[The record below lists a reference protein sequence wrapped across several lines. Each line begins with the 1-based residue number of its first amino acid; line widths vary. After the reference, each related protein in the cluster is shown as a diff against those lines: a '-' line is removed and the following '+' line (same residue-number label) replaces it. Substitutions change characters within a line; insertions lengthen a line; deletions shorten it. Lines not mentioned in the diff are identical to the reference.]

1 MTLTAISSSTA
12 AHQNVDAASVTSPTP
27 EQQKAAR
34 EFEAIFLRQ
43 LMSSLEKGGGMGG
56 QSSGGQVFRSMM
68 VSALADT
75 ASEGGGIGL
84 SELILKAMLPP
95 SPQGKPD
102 LPLHA
107 AAPHAAASTT
117 GRQGPAPEL
126 AEAVASG
133 AEQGLAQQFPGCLR
147 IGGASARHRPHR
159 RIGRGH
165 AAASPS
171 GSKSTLSR
179 TPQSGQ
185 TQSSGTSLQAVPA
198 GKPSRGWPVSSS

>member
-43 LMSSLEKGGGMGG
+43 LMSSLEKGGGLGG
-56 QSSGGQVFRSMM
+56 ESSGGQVFRSMM

-95 SPQGKPD
+95 SPAGKPD
-102 LPLHA
+102 LSSHA
-107 AAPHAAASTT
+107 AAAGAAASTAGSRGAT
-117 GRQGPAPEL
+117 PE
-126 AEAVASG
+126 AGASG
-133 AEQGLAQQFPGCLR
+133 ALGQ
-147 IGGASARHRPHR
+147 
-159 RIGRGH
+159 
-165 AAASPS
+165 AAASPPVPWAGARV
-171 GSKSTLSR
+171 GS
-179 TPQSGQ
+179 
-185 TQSSGTSLQAVPA
+185 
-198 GKPSRGWPVSSS
+198 PSRVLTEALRAPMLEGTPGLGGAVREGRDR

>member
-1 MTLTAISSSTA
+1 MTPTAISSSTA
-12 AHQNVDAASVTSPTP
+12 AHQKVDAASVTSPTP

-43 LMSSLEKGGGMGG
+43 LMSSLEKGGGLGG

-102 LPLHA
+102 LSLHA
-107 AAPHAAASTT
+107 AAPNAAAPHPIATSAGGAQVGAARGALGDPAAASAPPDTLPLDT
-117 GRQGPAPEL
+117 LPLDTVPWARAHWGTPSRVLTEARPAPMLEVG
-126 AEAVASG
+126 AMGRAGAIREGSG
-133 AEQGLAQQFPGCLR
+133 R
-147 IGGASARHRPHR
+147 
-159 RIGRGH
+159 
-165 AAASPS
+165 
-171 GSKSTLSR
+171 
-179 TPQSGQ
+179 
-185 TQSSGTSLQAVPA
+185 
-198 GKPSRGWPVSSS
+198 

>member
-1 MTLTAISSSTA
+1 MTPTAISSSTA
-12 AHQNVDAASVTSPTP
+12 AHQKVDAASVSSPTP

-43 LMSSLEKGGGMGG
+43 LMSSLEKGGGLGG

-102 LPLHA
+102 LSLHA
-107 AAPHAAASTT
+107 AAPNAAAPNPVATHAAGERDDTVPWARARWGTPSRVLTEA
-117 GRQGPAPEL
+117 RPAPML
-126 AEAVASG
+126 GVDATGHVG
-133 AEQGLAQQFPGCLR
+133 ANRE
-147 IGGASARHRPHR
+147 
-159 RIGRGH
+159 
-165 AAASPS
+165 
-171 GSKSTLSR
+171 GSSR
-179 TPQSGQ
+179 
-185 TQSSGTSLQAVPA
+185 
-198 GKPSRGWPVSSS
+198 

>member
-1 MTLTAISSSTA
+1 MTPTAIGSSTA

-43 LMSSLEKGGGMGG
+43 LMSSLEKGGGLGG

-95 SPQGKPD
+95 SAQAEPNAA
-102 LPLHA
+102 LHA
-107 AAPHAAASTT
+107 AAP
-117 GRQGPAPEL
+117 
-126 AEAVASG
+126 SG
-133 AEQGLAQQFPGCLR
+133 AEPRAAEPEAPGPHVAGPSTARARWGNPSRVLTEAR
-147 IGGASARHRPHR
+147 PAPMLEGSGA
-159 RIGRGH
+159 GH
-165 AAASPS
+165 AGAIREGS
-171 GSKSTLSR
+171 GR
-179 TPQSGQ
+179 
-185 TQSSGTSLQAVPA
+185 
-198 GKPSRGWPVSSS
+198 

>member
-1 MTLTAISSSTA
+1 MTPTAISSSTS
-12 AHQNVDAASVTSPTP
+12 AHQKVDAASVTSPTP

-102 LPLHA
+102 LSLHA
-107 AAPHAAASTT
+107 AAPNAAAPHAGATSA
-117 GRQGPAPEL
+117 GGEQAG
-126 AEAVASG
+126 VASG
-133 AEQGLAQQFPGCLR
+133 ALGDP
-147 IGGASARHRPHR
+147 
-159 RIGRGH
+159 
-165 AAASPS
+165 AAAPAD
-171 GSKSTLSR
+171 TVPWAR
-179 TPQSGQ
+179 ARW
-185 TQSSGTSLQAVPA
+185 GT
-198 GKPSRGWPVSSS
+198 PSRVLTEARPAPMLEVGAMGRAGAIREGSGR

>member
-1 MTLTAISSSTA
+1 MTPTAISSSTA
-12 AHQNVDAASVTSPTP
+12 AHQKVDAATVSSPTP

-43 LMSSLEKGGGMGG
+43 LMSSLEKGGGLGG

-102 LPLHA
+102 LSLHA
-107 AAPHAAASTT
+107 PDAAPPDPAVTRAAGEQDTAPSARTRLGT
-117 GRQGPAPEL
+117 PSRVLTEARPAPML
-126 AEAVASG
+126 GSDVTGHVG
-133 AEQGLAQQFPGCLR
+133 ANRE
-147 IGGASARHRPHR
+147 
-159 RIGRGH
+159 
-165 AAASPS
+165 
-171 GSKSTLSR
+171 GSSR
-179 TPQSGQ
+179 
-185 TQSSGTSLQAVPA
+185 
-198 GKPSRGWPVSSS
+198 